1 MSTTLSEM
9 NSAFEGRLGRYL
21 TDGIIW
27 LLVKFLCTQFWP
39 LRRQVNNFLIRD
51 VVLVHDGILVGGPRV
66 LQSPIDL
73 VIVVVVMM
81 VVIVTMVV
89 VIVTMVVVIMVV
101 VIMVVVTMVV
111 AIMVVVIMA
120 TMAVDASC
128 KNPRP
133 IEIKTMERQIHHLN
147 TRYRLA

>member
-89 VIVTMVVVIMVV
+89 VI
-101 VIMVVVTMVV
+101 
-111 AIMVVVIMA
+111 MA

>member
-1 MSTTLSEM
+1 MSTRLSEM
-9 NSAFEGRLGRYL
+9 NSAFEGGLGRYL
-21 TDGIIW
+21 TDRIVR
-27 LLVKFLCTQFWP
+27 LLIKFLCTQFWL
-39 LRRQVNNFLIRD
+39 LRRQVDNFLIRD

-89 VIVTMVVVIMVV
+89 VTMVVVTMVVVIMVV
-101 VIMVVVTMVV
+101 VT
-111 AIMVVVIMA
+111 MVVVIMA

-133 IEIKTMERQIHHLN
+133 IEIKTIERQIHHLN

>member
-89 VIVTMVVVIMVV
+89 VI
-101 VIMVVVTMVV
+101 MVVVTMVV

>member
-89 VIVTMVVVIMVV
+89 VT
-101 VIMVVVTMVV
+101 
-111 AIMVVVIMA
+111 MVVVIMA

>member
-21 TDGIIW
+21 TDRIVR
-27 LLVKFLCTQFWP
+27 LLIKFLCTQFWL
-39 LRRQVNNFLIRD
+39 LRRQVDNFLIRD

-89 VIVTMVVVIMVV
+89 VTMVVVTMVVVIMVV
-101 VIMVVVTMVV
+101 VT
-111 AIMVVVIMA
+111 MVVVIMA

-133 IEIKTMERQIHHLN
+133 IEIKTIERQIHHLN

>member
-21 TDGIIW
+21 TDGIVR
-27 LLVKFLCTQFWP
+27 LLIKFLCTQFWP

-89 VIVTMVVVIMVV
+89 VT
-101 VIMVVVTMVV
+101 
-111 AIMVVVIMA
+111 MVVVIMA

>member
-21 TDGIIW
+21 TDRIVR
-27 LLVKFLCTQFWP
+27 LLIKFLCTQFWL
-39 LRRQVNNFLIRD
+39 LRRQVDNFLIRD

-89 VIVTMVVVIMVV
+89 VI
-101 VIMVVVTMVV
+101 MVVVT
-111 AIMVVVIMA
+111 MVVVIMA

-133 IEIKTMERQIHHLN
+133 IEIKTIERQIHHLN